1 MIRNAFKY
9 IKKIKTTGAI
19 SESSKYVTKEITHEI
34 NRHKPQ
40 LIVELGAGTG
50 NITEIIL
57 QKLHPDSILYC
68 FEIEPQFYEKL
79 ENIKDKRFHLVKKS
93 AADVTQYFEKGT
105 VDVIISGLPLSLFA
119 DEEREALLAN
129 CYTLLKSGGVYRQF
143 LYSFRKGY
151 FEKIF
156 DHMETRMAINFP
168 PAILYS
174 CFKVKDTTISIS

>member
-34 NRHKPQ
+34 NRNKPQ

-57 QKLHPDSILYC
+57 QKLHPDSTLYC
-68 FEIEPQFYEKL
+68 FEIEPQFYAKL
-79 ENIKDKRFHLVKKS
+79 EKITDKRFHLIKKS
-93 AADVTQYFEKGT
+93 AADVTQYFEKSS

-119 DEEREALLAN
+119 DIDRGSLVDGE
-129 CYTLLKSGGVYRQF
+129 GGHRV
-143 LYSFRKGY
+143 GC
-151 FEKIF
+151 I
-156 DHMETRMAINFP
+156 
-168 PAILYS
+168 
-174 CFKVKDTTISIS
+174 CF